1 VKKIVK
7 ILLIV
12 LILSMASISHAA
24 EPFSDV
30 GASHWAYD
38 SIQWGVQNKLI
49 SGFPDGTY
57 RPSDLIT
64 EEQFAT
70 MFAKYIFK
78 DKNLQNAPSEEKY
91 YGWSKWS
98 DTYYDEMLEYSLPF
112 SGYDSHGSR
121 EAPLLRGE
129 LARLVAAKNGFNL
142 DYRQAVYY
150 MYENDISYGLEGDKL
165 TFNSYGKDIP
175 VKREQI
181 PAFMQRLEDG
191 GNTTFMGKSSP
202 VTGSSQIAG
211 IRGVPRDTT
220 IITDEMFDE
229 LARKKGI
236 TNPPVVQAP
245 LGTFENPIVLS
256 SSEVSEGIII
266 KLLNEGYDKDVGG
279 LVVNVDGVLIP
290 AVPQITGYNMGEIL
304 ATRYVASS
312 GWLGYKDKDTFFKV
326 VDTWRGTIL
335 DDRQVDLIYEFE
347 SKWIGTKGSS
357 EIYIVKGSKYD
368 MELSATYSQ
377 VNIAV
382 VPKGALDGI
391 GFTVL
396 P

>member
-1 VKKIVK
+1 MKKIVK

-112 SGYDSHGSR
+112 SGYDSHGRR

-266 KLLNEGYDKDVGG
+266 KILNEGYDKEVGG

-290 AVPQITGYNMGEIL
+290 AVPQITGYDRGQIL
-304 ATRYVASS
+304 FTRYATK
-312 GWLGYKDKDTFFKV
+312 GGLGYKDKDTFFKV
-326 VDTWRGTIL
+326 VDTWRGNIL
-335 DDRQVDLIYEFE
+335 DDRQVDLIYEFYSE
-347 SKWIGTKGSS
+347 WVGVKKAES
-357 EIYIVKGSKYD
+357 EIYVVKGSKHD
-368 MELSATYSQ
+368 MEISANYRQLNVTDY
-377 VNIAV
+377 
-382 VPKGALDGI
+382 PKGYRDSVPFEVI
-391 GFTVL
+391 Q
-396 P
+396 